1 MGTAPATYLP
11 MPDLPQDPTARLEKE
26 IRHWRE
32 RAAQLEKELAEVRAE
47 VERQRAAKKPPSD
60 GAEPL

>member
-1 MGTAPATYLP
+1 